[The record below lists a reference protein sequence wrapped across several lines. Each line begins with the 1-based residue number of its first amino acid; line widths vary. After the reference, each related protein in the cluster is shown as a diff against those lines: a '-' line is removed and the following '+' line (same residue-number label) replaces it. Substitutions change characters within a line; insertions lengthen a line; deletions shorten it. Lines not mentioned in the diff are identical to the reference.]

1 MTKEKPGKFQAC
13 GFVVLL
19 TTKRRTN
26 ASKFAQGSRLIS
38 AHHPAIAKMTV
49 LGHAMCESSCLHS
62 TAQHSTAQHSTAQQS
77 ISISTAHADTKQQAE
92 DHSLSL
98 VQHCI
103 NSNRQKTKEG
113 KGEKIVKTKCN

>member
-19 TTKRRTN
+19 TTKRRTH
-26 ASKFAQGSRLIS
+26 ASKFVQGSRLIS
-38 AHHPAIAKMTV
+38 AHHPAIAEMTV
-49 LGHAMCESSCLHS
+49 LGRAMCESSCLHS
-62 TAQHSTAQHSTAQQS
+62 TAQHSTAQHSTAQHS
-77 ISISTAHADTKQQAE
+77 TSTAHADIKQQAE

-103 NSNRQKTKEG
+103 SSNRQKTKEG
-113 KGEKIVKTKCN
+113 EGEKIVKTKCN